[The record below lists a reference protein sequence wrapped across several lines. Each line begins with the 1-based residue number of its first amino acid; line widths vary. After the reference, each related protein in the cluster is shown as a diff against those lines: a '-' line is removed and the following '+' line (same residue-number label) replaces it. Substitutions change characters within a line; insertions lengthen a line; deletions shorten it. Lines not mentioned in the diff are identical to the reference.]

1 MGDSAPL
8 TGLGI
13 RRLQILGKCPIHL
26 ALEEIF
32 AVDQQTQHNVNPEC
46 PARPLDRQYRPDHA
60 RDTQVTLAT
69 SFKDAQTHTRIT
81 LDQQRQRQSNTE
93 NRRLSLMLRQE

>member
-8 TGLGI
+8 AGLEM

-32 AVDQQTQHNVNPEC
+32 AVDQQTQHNAIPEC
-46 PARPLDRQYRPDHA
+46 PARPLDRQYRADHV

-69 SFKDAQTHTRIT
+69 SFKNAQTHTCIT

-93 NRRLSLMLRQE
+93 NRRLSLMLRQD